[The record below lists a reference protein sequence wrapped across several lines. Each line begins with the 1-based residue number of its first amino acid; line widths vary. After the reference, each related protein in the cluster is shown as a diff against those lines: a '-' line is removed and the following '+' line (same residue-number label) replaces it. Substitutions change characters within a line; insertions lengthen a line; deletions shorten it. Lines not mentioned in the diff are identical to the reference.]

1 MAASEFEKAAA
12 FFHSRTSDFP
22 HARILALENSSAREF
37 QREPVDFSRQQ
48 VLKWAL
54 GSVCNIFWYFI
65 HEYTLFFV
73 CPGLAL
79 GW

>member
-1 MAASEFEKAAA
+1 MAASGFEKAAA
-12 FFHSRTSDFP
+12 FFHSRVNRD
-22 HARILALENSSAREF
+22 
-37 QREPVDFSRQQ
+37 DFSRQQ

-65 HEYTLFFV
+65 HEYALFFV

>member
-1 MAASEFEKAAA
+1 MRLWLHLNLRRPQPFSL
-12 FFHSRTSDFP
+12 SRCRTAVIEDFR
-22 HARILALENSSAREF
+22 ANR
-37 QREPVDFSRQQ
+37 VDFSRQQ

-54 GSVCNIFWYFI
+54 GSECNIFWYFI

>member
-1 MAASEFEKAAA
+1 MRLWLHRDLRRPQP
-12 FFHSRTSDFP
+12 FFTPALQSSRT
-22 HARILALENSSAREF
+22 REF
-37 QREPVDFSRQQ
+37 SREPVDFSRQQ

-65 HEYTLFFV
+65 HEYALFFV
-73 CPGLAL
+73 CPGPAL